1 MVQLDTR
8 LPLAAQGPN
17 VLAAM
22 DAGTV
27 AAGNTANLLRQA
39 EGQNIFRQYG
49 AGAMQ
54 GDQNALAQ
62 IAGFDPV
69 MGQTMDINRQE
80 NRRAAQRLAI
90 DQERLSIV
98 RQETA
103 RAVRE
108 SQDRAEAESQVRML
122 ENAFRQ
128 MHIAKQTGDTR
139 TLMQGLAMFGVEQL
153 PPEEGMKVAATMLAG
168 GIEGLTAQYMPQEP
182 QEPLSPAGKLA
193 ADLRA
198 GRITQ
203 EQFDAASKTNPA
215 VVVDMGGGSDKQV
228 FDAMNESATSAR
240 AAVTGYRGLLEAK
253 QAVDSGIISGFGAD
267 QRLGLQ
273 RLAAAIGVA
282 DTSVI
287 ENTETFRAAIAPQ
300 VAAVMKATV
309 GSTQISN
316 ADREFAE
323 RAAGGSIQL
332 DANTIKRLINIMEKA
347 ARATVEGH
355 MERLNRVYPDPAQY
369 PRERALFEV
378 QLPSATANEPS
389 SAPAAAPPP
398 GPTPTPTTNLYPTFD
413 AFSASQTM
421 QNAAKA
427 AGVTL
432 EDMWEVYQ
440 KQQSEMQGQ

>member
-1 MVQLDTR
+1 MIQLDTR
-8 LPLAAQGPN
+8 LPLMAQGPN

-39 EGQNIFRQYG
+39 EGQNLFRQYG

-54 GDQNALAQ
+54 GDPNAMNAL
-62 IAGFDPV
+62 AGFDPV
-69 MGQTMDINRQE
+69 MAQGMDINRQE
-80 NRRAAQRLAI
+80 NRRADQRLAI
-90 DQERLSIV
+90 DQERLQIV

-103 RAVRE
+103 RAVSE
-108 SQDRAEAESQVRML
+108 AQNKAEAESQVRML
-122 ENAFRQ
+122 EQAFRA
-128 MHIAKQTGDTR
+128 MDMGMRTGDMRAVT
-139 TLMQGLAMFGVEQL
+139 QGLRMFGLEQL
-153 PPEEGMKVAATMLAG
+153 PPQEGMQLAATMLAG

-193 ADLRA
+193 ADFQA

-203 EQFDAASKTNPA
+203 EQFDAASKANPA

-228 FDAMNESATSAR
+228 FDAMNESAIAAR

-253 QAVDSGIISGFGAD
+253 QAVDAGIISGFGAD

-273 RLAAAIGVA
+273 RLAAALGAA

-332 DANTIKRLINIMEKA
+332 DANTIKRLIGIMEKA
-347 ARATVEGH
+347 SRATVEGH

-378 QLPSATANEPS
+378 ALPDTTTE
-389 SAPAAAPPP
+389 PPP
-398 GPTPTPTTNLYPTFD
+398 PPAPKPTPTTSLYPTFD
-413 AFSASQTM
+413 AFSTSQTM